1 QNQTES
7 TVFIPDQ
14 NQSQTLA
21 KTQDWFYG
29 TEELLD
35 ALPKVWT
42 RSMLYLLVSFAAIIL
57 PWAMLTKVDETGNA
71 IGRIE
76 PKGATQKLDS
86 AVTGTIVSVN
96 VKEGETVKAGQI
108 LVKMESEVMETE
120 IQQIKAKLEGLKNRK
135 IQIEILKNQVLM
147 AINIQRQQ
155 NQSQLLE
162 KMAQVDQARQT
173 FTSKKSAY
181 AFQNLEKLAQIDQMK
196 QNIKSTQSNYRLT
209 TSRLRRDISEV
220 T

>member
-1 QNQTES
+1 
-7 TVFIPDQ
+7 
-14 NQSQTLA
+14 
-21 KTQDWFYG
+21 DWFYG

-86 AVTGTIVSVN
+86 AVTGTIISVN
-96 VKEGETVKAGQI
+96 VKEGEIVKAGQV

-120 IQQIKAKLEGLKNRK
+120 IQQIKAKLEGLKSRK

-147 AINIQRQQ
+147 AINIQSQQ
-155 NQSQLLE
+155 NQSQSLE

-173 FTSKKSAY
+173 FASKKSAY
-181 AFQNLEKLAQIDQMK
+181 AFQNLEKLA
-196 QNIKSTQSNYRLT
+196 
-209 TSRLRRDISEV
+209 
-220 T
+220 